1 MGLFSSIL
9 HKLGFGDE
17 KKDDEPKAEEVVA
30 SANEEISEASDA
42 VEPTSEED
50 TPAPQT
56 VVVQESV
63 VAEIPVVDV
72 MKHLEELSEKNPGL
86 NWKTSIVDLLKLLG
100 LESSYSFRKELA
112 KELECPE
119 DLMAESAKMNVWL
132 HKTVLK
138 KIAQNGGNI
147 PQDLLD

>member
-17 KKDDEPKAEEVVA
+17 EKQEETVQQAEVDTMAQSVADE
-30 SANEEISEASDA
+30 A
-42 VEPTSEED
+42 VEAPAAVVEE
-50 TPAPQT
+50 T
-56 VVVQESV
+56 VVV
-63 VAEIPVVDV
+63 AKEIPVVDV
-72 MKHLEELSEKNPGL
+72 VKHLEELSAKNPGL

-112 KELECPE
+112 KELECPD

-147 PQDLLD
+147 PEDLL

>member
-9 HKLGFGDE
+9 HKLGFGEEE
-17 KKDDEPKAEEVVA
+17 KESVEPAENIEVA
-30 SANEEISEASDA
+30 SAEETEEVTSENNEE
-42 VEPTSEED
+42 VETPAQESEE
-50 TPAPQT
+50 TKE
-56 VVVQESV
+56 V
-63 VAEIPVVDV
+63 PVVDV
-72 MKHLEELSEKNPGL
+72 MKHLEELSSKNPGL

-112 KELECPE
+112 KELGCPD
-119 DLMAESAKMNVWL
+119 DLMADSAKMNIWL

-147 PQDLLD
+147 PEDLL

>member
-17 KKDDEPKAEEVVA
+17 KKESAEPVEVASVTEVAQEVVP
-30 SANEEISEASDA
+30 EAKDDTEA
-42 VEPTSEED
+42 VAQE
-50 TPAPQT
+50 
-56 VVVQESV
+56 VVEVQEV
-63 VAEIPVVDV
+63 PVVDV
-72 MKHLEELSEKNPGL
+72 VKHLEELSDKHPGL

-119 DLMAESAKMNVWL
+119 DLMADSAKMNMWL

-138 KIAQNGGNI
+138 KIAENGGNI
-147 PQDLLD
+147 PEDLL

>member
-17 KKDDEPKAEEVVA
+17 EKQEETVQQAEVDTMAQSVADEVEAPAAVVEE
-30 SANEEISEASDA
+30 
-42 VEPTSEED
+42 
-50 TPAPQT
+50 T
-56 VVVQESV
+56 VVV
-63 VAEIPVVDV
+63 AKEIPVVDV
-72 MKHLEELSEKNPGL
+72 VKHLEELSAKNPGL

-112 KELECPE
+112 KELECPD

-147 PQDLLD
+147 PEDLL

>member
-17 KKDDEPKAEEVVA
+17 EKESAQPVEVAQAEEVA
-30 SANEEISEASDA
+30 PTAAPESEEVVVEA
-42 VEPTSEED
+42 VES
-50 TPAPQT
+50 
-56 VVVQESV
+56 VQEV
-63 VAEIPVVDV
+63 PVVDV
-72 MKHLEELSEKNPGL
+72 MKHLEELSSKNPGL

-100 LESSYSFRKELA
+100 IESSFSFRKELA

-119 DLMAESAKMNVWL
+119 DLMADSAKMNVWL
-132 HKTVLK
+132 HKTVLQ

-147 PQDLLD
+147 PADLLS

>member
-17 KKDDEPKAEEVVA
+17 EKESAQPVEVAQAEEVA
-30 SANEEISEASDA
+30 PTAAPESEEVA
-42 VEPTSEED
+42 VEAVESI
-50 TPAPQT
+50 
-56 VVVQESV
+56 QEV
-63 VAEIPVVDV
+63 PVVDV
-72 MKHLEELSEKNPGL
+72 MKHLEELSSKNPGL

-100 LESSYSFRKELA
+100 IESSFSFRKELA

-119 DLMAESAKMNVWL
+119 DLMADSAKMNVWL
-132 HKTVLK
+132 HKTVLQ

-147 PQDLLD
+147 PADLLS